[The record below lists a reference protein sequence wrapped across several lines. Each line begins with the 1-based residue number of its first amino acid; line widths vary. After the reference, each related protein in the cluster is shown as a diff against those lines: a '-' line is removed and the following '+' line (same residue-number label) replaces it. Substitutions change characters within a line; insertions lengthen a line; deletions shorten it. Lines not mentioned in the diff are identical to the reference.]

1 MDIAPTQDNA
11 AHLLR
16 RAAWGGTPQEIEA
29 AAAAGIE
36 STVAALLDPA
46 GALDAGGPYR
56 STTGDA
62 AFWDSP
68 LQLWWYHLAVNSPTP
83 AIERLAWFWH
93 GHFATSIDKVEYA
106 DLMHA
111 QLVMLRR
118 NGLGR
123 FDDLLEAITHDTA
136 MNIYLDLHLSEV
148 GNPNENFA
156 RELMELFSMGAGQ
169 GYTQTDVEQAAR
181 ALTGYGLVHAEPQ
194 YRYLGTE
201 LKPELHDFGQKLFL
215 GNTGNFDGSD
225 IVAEIVRRPECH
237 RFICS
242 RLWHRYA
249 GTAPP
254 ESVIGDL
261 VAVFRDELLVSDVL
275 AAMLTHHEFYADEV
289 KQGLVTQPVE
299 LLVRTWRNFGL
310 DILDVRDRPYDDLSA
325 AAEDVERGWVPFALE
340 WLGWDVGQRIAQ
352 PPNVS
357 GWGHNGFWL
366 DTNGSSARVR
376 VGREVGYLIAS
387 GEGAVSRDLHALA
400 GRPTQLAEAVL
411 RQFGVVSWSSTTF
424 DAVTA
429 AARDDW
435 PDDAIVAAV
444 STAFASPEV
453 TLA

>member
-1 MDIAPTQDNA
+1 MDIAPTQENA

-16 RAAWGGTPQEIEA
+16 RAAWGGTPREIEA
-29 AAAAGIE
+29 AALAGIE
-36 STVAALLDPA
+36 ATVESMLDP
-46 GALDAGGPYR
+46 GAAPDAGSPFR
-56 STTGDA
+56 NTTGES
-62 AFWDSP
+62 AFWEAP
-68 LQLWWYHLAVNSPTP
+68 LQLWWYHLAINSQTP

-93 GHFATSIDKVEYA
+93 GHFATSINKVEYA
-106 DLMHA
+106 DLMHT

-123 FDDLLEAITHDTA
+123 FDDLLEAITHDAA

-156 RELMELFSMGAGQ
+156 RELMELFSLGAGQ

-181 ALTGYGLVHAEPQ
+181 ALTGYGLVHADPQ
-194 YRYLGTE
+194 DRAVGTE

-215 GNTGNFDGSD
+215 GRTGNFDGSD
-225 IVAEIVRRPECH
+225 IVRAIVERPECH
-237 RFICS
+237 RFVCG
-242 RLWHRYA
+242 RMWHRYA
-249 GTAPP
+249 GTVPS
-254 ESVIGDL
+254 ESVLGDL
-261 VAVFRDELLVSDVL
+261 TAVFSQSLLVSDVL
-275 AAMLTHHEFYADEV
+275 AAMLTHPEFYSDDV
-289 KQGLVTQPVE
+289 KQGLVSQPVE

-310 DILDVRDRPYDDLSA
+310 DVVDVRDRPYDEIED
-325 AAEDVERGWVPFALE
+325 AAENVDGGWMPFALE

-357 GWGHNGFWL
+357 GWGHNEFWL

-376 VGREVGYLIAS
+376 VGREVGYLVAS
-387 GEGAVSRDLHALA
+387 GEGEVSRDLHAIA
-400 GRPTQLAEAVL
+400 GRPVQLAEAVL
-411 RQFGVVSWSSTTF
+411 RQFGVVSWSTTTL

-429 AARDDW
+429 AARNDW